1 MNQQKTIV
9 IGAGIAGLTTAAML
23 AKAGHDVTV
32 LEAHVDP
39 GGCAATF
46 YYKKYYFDAG
56 ATLVGGFQPGGPH
69 DLAAQRLG
77 ITWPVHQAEPA
88 MVFHSPDGTVTRWG
102 EQEAWQAE
110 RLRAFGTQSER
121 FWRSQEWVADQVW
134 QFAASLPP
142 WPADSLR
149 DVGQLA
155 KRAFRQPTLAALAP
169 LLLTDVQRWMNTFNA
184 RGTLLQQFIDAQL
197 LISAQSTA
205 KGAAALFGAVALDL
219 ARAGVYHVKGGV
231 GGIAETLVDKVRELG
246 GQVIYKAEVTRIDA
260 PNGQVRRVHTK
271 KKGSFEADLI
281 VANLTPWNIV
291 KLLGDDAPT
300 SLQHSVQK
308 LPAQW
313 GAFTLY
319 LGVDADL
326 IPEGFP
332 DHHQLLLQPDLP
344 LGEGNSVF
352 LSVSPKWDTG
362 RAPAGQRTITMSTHT
377 RPAPWWNLRH
387 QPDGKEV
394 YEARAEQYS
403 EKLLH
408 AAQQLLPNIRQKI
421 RLQLRGTPV
430 TFQFFTRRQ
439 QGFVGGFPQHSIL
452 TANSPRLPVKHL
464 WMVGDSIFPG
474 QSTAGVTIGALRVAE
489 TILRE
494 AESTALTALPY
505 QPCA

>member
-1 MNQQKTIV
+1 MKSCKTIV

-46 YYKKYYFDAG
+46 YYKKYHFDAG

-77 ITWPVHQAEPA
+77 ITWPVHKAEPA
-88 MVFHSPDGTVTRWG
+88 MVFHSPDGQVTRWG
-102 EQEAWQAE
+102 DQEAWQAE
-110 RLRAFGTQSER
+110 RVRAFGQQGER

-142 WPADSLR
+142 WPADGWR
-149 DVGQLA
+149 DVAQLG
-155 KRAFRQPTLAALAP
+155 KRALRQPTLAALAP
-169 LLLTDVQRWMNTFNA
+169 LLLMDVQRWMNTFKTSN
-184 RGTLLQQFIDAQL
+184 TLLQQFIDAQL

-205 KGAAALFGAVALDL
+205 RGAAALFGAVALDL

-246 GQVIYKAEVTRIDA
+246 GKVIYKADVTRIEA

-291 KLLGDDAPT
+291 KLLGEDAPT
-300 SLQHSVQK
+300 SMQKNVQT
-308 LPAQW
+308 LAPQW
-313 GAFTLY
+313 GAFMLY

-326 IPEGFP
+326 IPEGFA

-344 LGEGNSVF
+344 LGEGNSIF

-377 RPAPWWNLRH
+377 RPAPWWALRNDA
-387 QPDGKEV
+387 DGKNA
-394 YEARAEQYS
+394 YDARVEQYS
-403 EKLLH
+403 EKFL
-408 AAQQLLPNIRQKI
+408 AAAEQLLPQIRHKT
-421 RLQLRGTPV
+421 RLQLHGTPV
-430 TFQFFTRRQ
+430 TFKFFTRRH

-452 TANSPRLPVKHL
+452 TANSPRLPIKNL

-489 TILRE
+489 TILGEGILKARG
-494 AESTALTALPY
+494 
-505 QPCA
+505 